1 MKKIQLFTLLVSV
14 FLLAGGCVNGSYHD
28 YDSRHRPPP
37 PQGHRPPPPQD
48 HRPPSDQRPVLR
60 PEHKPAPPPAAH
72 PDQRPDRPHRR
83 S

>member
-28 YDSRHRPPP
+28 YDSR
-37 PQGHRPPPPQD
+37 HRPPPPQD